1 MLLTHNSWYTVT
13 ETSFFIR
20 GSTQAQRPLSF
31 RSECIR
37 AAKLIFENTYLPI
50 RVCLSGGLDSQV
62 VALAFKHAGVPFEVC
77 TIRLLFGGGVV
88 NQHDLDNANLLA
100 VSMGLKPTVIEVN
113 TEDIFEA
120 IYSGKRSATNH
131 NHVMHNLLCE
141 RDSSVCWV
149 LGVGPQDRLY
159 YRPQVRKY
167 GLVYEES
174 ATQRGLGLSD
184 QSVSFFFYTPELF
197 CAFSDCEEF
206 RLANQAL
213 PGLHASLVHYN
224 GHLKDIHTRRLG
236 FRQNELVNAWV
247 KPGVFHSAWPELIS
261 TPKFHGFEAIPLDV
275 LVPSIEKLNDSNRLT
290 PYIVLPYPDVLQA
303 TKTNETTAFK
313 LKEVYDPSVDQR

>member
-1 MLLTHNSWYTVT
+1 MILTPNSWYTVT
-13 ETSFFIR
+13 DTSFFLR
-20 GSTQAQRPLSF
+20 GSTEAQRPLSF

-77 TIRLLFGGGVV
+77 TVRLLFEGKVV
-88 NQHDLDNANLLA
+88 NQHDVANADLLA
-100 VSMGLKPTVIEVN
+100 QSLDMKPFVIEVN
-113 TEDIFEA
+113 TEDIFDA
-120 IYSGKRSATNH
+120 IHTGKGRCTNH
-131 NHVMHNLLCE
+131 NHVLHNLLCGL
-141 RDSSVCWV
+141 DTTVCWV

-174 ATQRGLGLSD
+174 AAQRGLGLSD

-197 CAFSDCEEF
+197 CAFADCEEF

-224 GHLKDIHTRRLG
+224 GTLTDIHTHRFG
-236 FRQNELVNAWV
+236 FRRNELVNAWV
-247 KPGVFHSAWPELIS
+247 KPGVFHTAWPELIS
-261 TPKFHGFEAIPLDV
+261 TPKFHGFEEVPLEV
-275 LVPSIEKLNDSNRLT
+275 LVPSLEKLNDSNRGT
-290 PYIVLPYPDVLQA
+290 PYTVVPYPDVLRA
-303 TKTNETTAFK
+303 AKTNETTAFNLRK
-313 LKEVYDPSVDQR
+313 DYDSPTHPK